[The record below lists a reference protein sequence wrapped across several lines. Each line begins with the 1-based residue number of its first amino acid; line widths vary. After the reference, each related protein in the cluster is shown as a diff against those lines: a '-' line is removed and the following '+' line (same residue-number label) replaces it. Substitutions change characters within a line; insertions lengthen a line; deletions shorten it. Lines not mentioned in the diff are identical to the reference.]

1 MIEFEWN
8 KFLSR
13 EFLVGCALI
22 VVASVALLR
31 SGLPPRPSGKS
42 RRSRPGMGREW
53 RHLVQATGVWSRS
66 CCVLDAPFRFVWE
79 RDVHAVAPPATA

>member
-22 VVASVALLR
+22 VVASVALFADKCGFLEWAGACGGFVAIW
-31 SGLPPRPSGKS
+31 STAKTV
-42 RRSRPGMGREW
+42 REVKA
-53 RHLVQATGVWSRS
+53 LKAGNGS
-66 CCVLDAPFRFVWE
+66 
-79 RDVHAVAPPATA
+79 